1 MHGQRSALHH
11 ASSPINGVAC
21 LHVDLAVPNFGI
33 QEWMELEPLYELFPN
48 APRAQDGYVS
58 APTGPGLGL
67 EFDEAEARKRPS
79 RDTRLP
85 QRYWPDGSV
94 GDY

>member
-1 MHGQRSALHH
+1 M
-11 ASSPINGVAC
+11 
-21 LHVDLAVPNFGI
+21 PNFGI

-48 APRAQDGYVS
+48 APRAHAGYVT
-58 APTGPGLGL
+58 PPPGPGLGL
-67 EFDEAEARKRPS
+67 ELDEAEARKRPS
-79 RDTRLP
+79 RDVRLP

>member
-1 MHGQRSALHH
+1 M
-11 ASSPINGVAC
+11 
-21 LHVDLAVPNFGI
+21 PNFGI

-48 APRAQDGYVS
+48 APRAHAGYVLAACRS
-58 APTGPGLGL
+58 WP
-67 EFDEAEARKRPS
+67 RPRVRRGGGAQAS
-79 RDTRLP
+79 IRDARLP